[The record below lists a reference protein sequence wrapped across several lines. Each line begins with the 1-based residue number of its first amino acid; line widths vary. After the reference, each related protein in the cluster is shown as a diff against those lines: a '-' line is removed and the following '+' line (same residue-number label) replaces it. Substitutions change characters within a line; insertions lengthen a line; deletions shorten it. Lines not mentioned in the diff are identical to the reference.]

1 MKIFGAQGVEHA
13 FREGRITFA
22 VYGLGKMGLP
32 LAAVIA
38 DRGGKVIG
46 VDVNADVVRNINLGL
61 NHIKE
66 EQGLDELVEANVREG
81 RLKATTD
88 LVGAS
93 KEADVMIILV
103 PAFLDESSKPDLSIL
118 TSVAKNIS
126 KGLRKGDF
134 VIVETTVPPG
144 TTDKVMRPILEDSG
158 LKAGLDFGLA
168 HCPERTSSGRAIM
181 DIQGAYPKVVGGLEE
196 KSTEAAEAIYKVIN
210 ERGVITVSST
220 DTAEMVKIAE
230 GLHRDV
236 NIALANELALISNEK
251 EVDVWEVIEVAN
263 TDPNCNLLEPGV
275 GVGGHCIPV
284 YPWFVINGNGTTKLI
299 RTAREVNDKMSNY
312 VVNKVT
318 ESLKASGKDIK
329 GSNILV
335 AGLVYRPGVKE
346 TYNSPSRKVIK
357 ELRALGANVFGHD
370 PVLGEKEMVDLL
382 GVESPNGHKIDC
394 TVSLHNRNYSVGL
407 NAENKITPMNMFK

>member
-1 MKIFGAQGVEHA
+1 MKIFGAQGVESA
-13 FREGRITFA
+13 VREGRVTFA

-38 DRGGKVIG
+38 DRGGRVIG
-46 VDVNADVVRNINLGL
+46 VDINAEVVKNINLGI

-66 EQGLDELVEANVREG
+66 EQGLDELVEVNVREG

-93 KEADVMIILV
+93 KEADVMIIIV

-126 KGLRKGDF
+126 KGLEKGDF

-144 TTDKVMRPILEDSG
+144 TTDKVIRPILEESG
-158 LKAGLDFGLA
+158 LKAGLDYGLA

-181 DIQGAYPKVVGGLEE
+181 DIQGAYPKVVGGLEK
-196 KSTEAAEAIYKVIN
+196 KSTEAAEAIYKVVN
-210 ERGVITVSST
+210 ERGVIPVSST
-220 DTAEMVKIAE
+220 NTAEMVKIAE

-251 EVDVWEVIEVAN
+251 GVDVWEVIEVAN
-263 TDPNCNLLEPGV
+263 TDPNCNLLEPGA

-299 RTAREVNDKMSNY
+299 RTAREVNDKMSAY

-318 ESLKASGKDIK
+318 EALKASGKGIK

-335 AGLVYRPGVKE
+335 TGLVYRPGVKE
-346 TYNSPSRKVIK
+346 TYNSPSKKVIK
-357 ELRALGANVFGHD
+357 ELKALGANVFGHD
-370 PVLGEKEMVDLL
+370 PVLGEEEMVDLL

-394 TVSLHNRNYSVGL
+394 AVSLHNRNYNVGL